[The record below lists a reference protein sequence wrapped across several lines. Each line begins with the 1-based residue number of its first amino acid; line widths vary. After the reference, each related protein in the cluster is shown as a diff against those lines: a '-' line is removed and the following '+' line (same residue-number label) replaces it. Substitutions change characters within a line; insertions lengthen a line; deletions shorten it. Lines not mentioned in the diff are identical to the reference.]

1 MSLTKFRISLLLAGV
16 VSAAAIDPYP
26 DTVRDEGG
34 RAILALGPQQELA
47 ASNLLGSGLDYFPDE
62 GTSLLASPAG
72 TIRLLVGTGS
82 SWLMTGNGNLG
93 NVAWTAVSKV
103 LEPDSASKFDNGYAG
118 FSGAWTDTTGRVWG
132 VYHAE
137 DHVGLPDIPGT
148 RIPGFYA
155 TVALAVSN
163 DSGKTWTKEG
173 PLVRSHAAK
182 DTASGAK
189 TDQGAGEPGL
199 VASPDGK
206 WLYLDYTDHSPPD
219 NLDTRICLARIPI
232 QAGIPQP
239 SLCAKWDGSGFTR
252 SCSWRP
258 RHFGAPGRFRPGRT
272 TARHRAG
279 RTPLLDPVPGQV
291 RDGLRG
297 LSVGWPGRHEPDRN
311 LDRLFHRH
319 DPLDRLRSP
328 AARQFHSR
336 SGKELEL
343 GSEHPSRRQFSEQSL
358 ARVRND
364 PPVAG
369 LQWRPGHPRGATPHG
384 MVEHIH
390 LVPGPANDSVG
401 FRQTAW
407 NQESKR
413 TRAIRRRQGPRRE
426 IGRVEDPTARW
437 RGPGRKR
444 IQTDRNRRSAMK
456 RWTEIGWTRSTV
468 RRRFTR
474 NWCKSDEGRRSDSG
488 SL

>member
-82 SWLMTGNGNLG
+82 GWLMTGNGNFG

-103 LEPDSASKFDNGYAG
+103 LEPDSASEFDNGYAG

-148 RIPGFYA
+148 QIPGFYA

-252 SCSWRP
+252 SCLGGRDTSVLLADSVLGGPLRGIVLEGHPSWIP
-258 RHFGAPGRFRPGRT
+258 YLGKYAMAFGVFPWVGLGDTSLIGTWIAFST
-272 TARHRAG
+272 DMIHWIDFAR
-279 RTPLLDPVPGQV
+279 LLHDNSIPVPGKSLSWEASILPDDSSASRAWLVYGTTPRWPDSSGGQGTHAV
-291 RDGLRG
+291 RRHMAWSSTSTSSLVPRTTP
-297 LSVGWPGRHEPDRN
+297 SASARPPGTRN
-311 LDRLFHRH
+311 
-319 DPLDRLRSP
+319 
-328 AARQFHSR
+328 R
-336 SGKELEL
+336 SGPERSVDGRVLEGRSDEWKIRL
-343 GSEHPSRRQFSEQSL
+343 PGGEGPEGNASRPTGID
-358 ARVRND
+358 D
-364 PPVAG
+364 PP
-369 LQWRPGHPRGATPHG
+369 
-384 MVEHIH
+384 
-390 LVPGPANDSVG
+390 
-401 FRQTAW
+401 
-407 NQESKR
+407 
-413 TRAIRRRQGPRRE
+413 
-426 IGRVEDPTARW
+426 
-437 RGPGRKR
+437 
-444 IQTDRNRRSAMK
+444 
-456 RWTEIGWTRSTV
+456 
-468 RRRFTR
+468 
-474 NWCKSDEGRRSDSG
+474 
-488 SL
+488 